1 MWPKISWQTNL
12 TFPGNN
18 LSQTISRSTC
28 HKQNTTSGQVVLQAN
43 HPKNSWDLNHP
54 QVPVIPRSS
63 RVDQYT
69 RTFNKITKQHQ
80 MECIKLIP
88 LSFHFV
94 IYSKCKKPRNAINPQ
109 FFSMNCLTQTLGFS
123 VLLTISMLEKS
134 NNNPLSMCISPW
146 RCRWPHFQGLMLP
159 VFNRIARRNPLR
171 DEQFPLIKRIPKPS
185 PTKPR
190 SRGADA
196 SHGPWASVP
205 ARPTRSSFCHR
216 WNSASPIFFQTIFS
230 QSSWA
235 TAYQF
240 PENGV

>member
-43 HPKNSWDLNHP
+43 HPKNPWDLNHP
-54 QVPVIPRSS
+54 QVPVVPRSS
-63 RVDQYT
+63 RVDQHT

-80 MECIKLIP
+80 MECIKLTDPPIFSLRDLFKEGKTKKCHQSSIFFNDLP
-88 LSFHFV
+88 HWNPWILCTFDYFHV
-94 IYSKCKKPRNAINPQ
+94 EEIKQQPPVHA
-109 FFSMNCLTQTLGFS
+109 TS
-123 VLLTISMLEKS
+123 VLDVAGGLTFIRFDGSVM
-134 NNNPLSMCISPW
+134 
-146 RCRWPHFQGLMLP
+146 GLRGGDP
-159 VFNRIARRNPLR
+159 APGRTVSI
-171 DEQFPLIKRIPKPS
+171 DIPKPS

-190 SRGADA
+190 SRGACA

-216 WNSASPIFFQTIFS
+216 WNSASPIFFQSIFS

>member
-54 QVPVIPRSS
+54 QVPVVPRSS

-88 LSFHFV
+88 QSFHFV
-94 IYSKCKKPRNAINPQ
+94 IYSKCEKPRNAINPQ
-109 FFSMNCLTQTLGFS
+109 WPASLKPLDSLYFWLFPCWRDQTTTPCPFY
-123 VLLTISMLEKS
+123 
-134 NNNPLSMCISPW
+134 ISPW

-159 VFNRIARRNPLR
+159 VWWKKA
-171 DEQFPLIKRIPKPS
+171 
-185 PTKPR
+185 PTGSAPGR
-190 SRGADA
+190 TVSIESQSLPQQNFHGGACA